1 VFADVVVNVPRLTS
15 SFSYSIPEP
24 LIGRVRLGHLVTV
37 PFGSQRTQGIV
48 TGLTDTPPALKQV
61 SPIEGLIDPE
71 PVLTPAQ
78 IDLARWMAHTY
89 LASPI
94 ECLVLMLPPGLSK
107 RADALFSLN
116 PGEPAHGAWAVA
128 PGQQALYEL
137 LQARGALRGRQIDR
151 ALPRSRWRSAADG
164 LEKRGLLS
172 RQSMLEPPTVHA
184 KHVHTARL
192 SASLAQ
198 VEAAR
203 PRLSRSPAKA
213 ARLSAVLD
221 FLSDD
226 FDPVDVSWVYA
237 QTGSSLQDLKDL
249 AEMGLLDLGEAEVWR
264 DSLAGKEFVPFDPPE
279 LTPDQQQAW
288 DALAAIIAHSQ
299 TLSEDQIPAVSNN
312 QTPGVSETPRVSAGS
327 EDQTPTAFPITNYPL
342 PITPVLLHGVTGS
355 GKTEIYL
362 RALAATLAQGRR
374 ALVLVP
380 EIALTAQTVRRF
392 AARFPGR
399 VAVWHSELGDGERY
413 DTWRRARLGLVDVV
427 IGARSAL
434 FAPLPNIGLIVLDEE
449 HDDAYKQDALTG
461 GVAYHAREAA
471 VEYARRLGAVCVL
484 GSATPDMVSFH
495 RARQGRYQLLEL
507 PQRIMGHARRLK
519 EQAERFHVESHYHPL
534 ADAAPEAQMID
545 LPPVEVVDLRQ
556 ELRAG
561 NTSIF
566 SRRLQTAL
574 AEVVGRGEQA
584 ILFLNR
590 RGTATFVFCRDCG
603 EALKCGN
610 CDMPLTYHL
619 GGDAE
624 RGSQP
629 AAPQL
634 VCHHCNFRR
643 EQPQRCPN
651 CGSKRIKYFGSGTE
665 RVEAAV
671 LELLPG
677 VRTLRWDRDVTR
689 FRGAHELILQQFSSH
704 QADVLVGTQMIAK
717 GLDLPLVTLVGV
729 ISADVGLALPDYRAS
744 ERTFQVL
751 TQVAGRAGRGL
762 LGGRVVLQT
771 YNPEHYAIKAA
782 STHNYHEFFARELRY
797 RKELGYP
804 PFRRV
809 LRMVYRHADN
819 DRAETEA
826 RGVLGQLQ
834 ERIKAGH
841 LAGTDLVG
849 PAPCFFGKINGEY
862 RWQIIVRSPDPAALL
877 RGLTF
882 KGWQVDVDPVST
894 L

>member
-1 VFADVVVNVPRLTS
+1 MFADVVVNVPRLTS
-15 SFSYSIPEP
+15 SYSYSIPEP
-24 LIGRVRLGHLVTV
+24 LSGRVTLGHLVTV
-37 PFGSQRTQGIV
+37 PFGAQRTQGIV
-48 TGLTDTPPALKQV
+48 TGLTGTPPTLKQI

-89 LASPI
+89 LASLI

-116 PGEPAHGAWAVA
+116 PGEPKILA
-128 PGQQALYEL
+128 PGQQALFDL
-137 LQARGALRGRQIDR
+137 LQTRGALRGRQIER
-151 ALPRSRWRSAADG
+151 ALPRSRWRSAAEG

-172 RQSMLEPPTVHA
+172 RQSVLEPPTVHA

-192 SASLAQ
+192 SASLSQ

-203 PRLSRSPAKA
+203 PGLSRSPAKA

-264 DSLAGKEFVPFDPPE
+264 DSLAGKEFVPFDPPQ

-288 DALAAIIAHSQ
+288 DALADIIAQNQ
-299 TLSEDQIPAVSNN
+299 TLGVYE
-312 QTPGVSETPRVSAGS
+312 TPGVSPS
-327 EDQTPTAFPITNYPL
+327 PITNYQL

-380 EIALTAQTVRRF
+380 EIALTPQTVRRF
-392 AARFPGR
+392 AARFSGR

-449 HDDAYKQDALTG
+449 HDEAYKQDPITG
-461 GVAYHAREAA
+461 SVAYHAREAA
-471 VEYARRLGAVCVL
+471 VEYARRLGAVCLL

-495 RARQGRYQLLEL
+495 RARQGRYRLLEL

-643 EQPQRCPN
+643 DQPQRCPN

-729 ISADVGLALPDYRAS
+729 VSADVGLALPDYRAS

-809 LRMVYRHADN
+809 LRMVYKHADSA
-819 DRAETEA
+819 RAEAEA
-826 RGVLGQLQ
+826 QAVLGQLQ
-834 ERIKAGH
+834 ERIQAGH

-849 PAPCFFGKINGEY
+849 PAPSFFGKINGEN

>member
-1 VFADVVVNVPRLTS
+1 VFAEIIVNVPSLSS
-15 SFSYSIPEP
+15 SFSYAIPEA
-24 LIGRVRLGHLVTV
+24 LAGRVRIGHLVTV
-37 PFGSQRTQGIV
+37 PFGRQRTQGIV
-48 TGLTDTPPALKQV
+48 IGLPEGAPGREL

-71 PVLTPAQ
+71 PVLTQAQ

-94 ECLVLMLPPGLSK
+94 DCLVLMLPPGLSK
-107 RADALFSLN
+107 RADALYTLTE
-116 PGEPAHGAWAVA
+116 GEPAAVA
-128 PGQQALYEL
+128 PGQKALFDL
-137 LQARGALRGRQIDR
+137 LQARGPLRGRQIDR
-151 ALPRSRWRSAADG
+151 ALPRTRWRTAADG
-164 LEKRGLLS
+164 LERRGLLS
-172 RQSMLEPPTVHA
+172 RQSVLEPPTARA
-184 KHVHTARL
+184 KHIHTARL

-198 VEAAR
+198 VAAAR
-203 PRLSRSPAKA
+203 PGLSQSAAKA
-213 ARLSAVLD
+213 ARLAAVLD
-221 FLSDD
+221 FLADE

-249 AEMGLLDLGEAEVWR
+249 AAMGLLELGEAEIWR
-264 DSLAGKEFVPFDPPE
+264 DSLAGKEFVPFDPPD
-279 LTPDQQQAW
+279 LTPDQQRAW
-288 DALAAIIAHSQ
+288 ESLASLIAESQ
-299 TLSEDQIPAVSNN
+299 TPSVSK
-312 QTPGVSETPRVSAGS
+312 TPGVFPSAS
-327 EDQTPTAFPITNYPL
+327 DAQLSITAAPSPPL
-342 PITPVLLHGVTGS
+342 PISPAPLPVLLHGVTGS

-362 RALAATLAQGRR
+362 RALASTLAQGRR

-380 EIALTAQTVRRF
+380 EIALTPQTVRRF

-399 VAVWHSELGDGERY
+399 VAVWHSELGGGERY

-449 HDDAYKQDALTG
+449 HDDAYKQDPPF
-461 GVAYHAREAA
+461 GVPYHAREAA

-484 GSATPDMVSFH
+484 GSATPDIVSYH
-495 RARQGRYQLLEL
+495 QARQGRYHLLEL
-507 PQRIMGHARRLK
+507 PQRIMGHARRLR
-519 EQAERFHVESHYHPL
+519 EQAERLHVTSRYHPL
-534 ADAAPEAQMID
+534 DDASPEAQMMD

-574 AEVVGRGEQA
+574 GEVVGRGEQA

-603 EALKCGN
+603 QALKCDN
-610 CDMPLTYHL
+610 CDMPLTYHM
-619 GGDAE
+619 GAE
-624 RGSQP
+624 DGNGP
-629 AAPQL
+629 AAPRL

-651 CGSKRIKYFGSGTE
+651 CGSRRIKYFGSGTE
-665 RVEAAV
+665 RVEETV
-671 LELLPG
+671 LALLPG

-689 FRGAHELILQQFSSH
+689 FKGAHELILQQFSTH
-704 QADVLVGTQMIAK
+704 QADVLIGTQMIAK

-729 ISADVGLALPDYRAS
+729 VSADVGLALPDYRAS

-762 LGGRVVLQT
+762 LGGRVILQT
-771 YNPEHYAIKAA
+771 YNPEHYAIQAA
-782 STHNYHEFFARELRY
+782 STHDYAAFFARELRY

-819 DRAETEA
+819 ARAEAEA
-826 RGVLGQLQ
+826 RQVLRQLQ
-834 ERIKAGH
+834 ERLKADH
-841 LAGTDLVG
+841 LSATDFVG
-849 PAPCFFGKINGEY
+849 PAPCFFGKIAGEN
-862 RWQIIVRSPDPAALL
+862 RWQILVRSPDPAGLL
-877 RGLTF
+877 RGLSF
-882 KGWQVDVDPVST
+882 KGWHVDVDPVNT

>member
-1 VFADVVVNVPRLTS
+1 MFADIVVNVPRLTAAY
-15 SFSYSIPEP
+15 SYAIPES
-24 LIGRVRLGHLVTV
+24 LRGRIKIGHLVTV
-37 PFGSQRTQGIV
+37 PFGPQRTQGIV
-48 TGLTDTPPALKQV
+48 TGLSDTPPPVKQV
-61 SPIEGLIDPE
+61 SAIEGLIDPE

-78 IDLARWMAHTY
+78 IDLARWLAHTY
-89 LASPI
+89 LASLI
-94 ECLVLMLPPGLSK
+94 ECLILMLPPGLSK
-107 RADALFSLN
+107 RADVLYSLN
-116 PGEPAHGAWAVA
+116 PGEPRTLAT
-128 PGQQALYEL
+128 GQQALFDL
-137 LQARGALRGRQIDR
+137 LTERGPLRGRQIER
-151 ALPRSRWRSAADG
+151 ALPRGWRSSAES
-164 LEKRGLLS
+164 LEKRGLVS
-172 RQSMLEPPTVHA
+172 RQSLLEPPTVRA
-184 KHVHTARL
+184 KHVRTARL
-192 SASLAQ
+192 SATLAQ

-203 PRLSRSPAKA
+203 PDLSRSPAKA
-213 ARLSAVLD
+213 KRLAAVLD
-221 FLSDD
+221 FLADD

-237 QTGSSLQDLKDL
+237 QTGSSLQDLRDL
-249 AEMGLLDLGEAEVWR
+249 AERGLLDLGEAEVWR

-288 DALAAIIAHSQ
+288 DALAAIIA
-299 TLSEDQIPAVSNN
+299 DN
-312 QTPGVSETPRVSAGS
+312 QTPMVSESVSDLSFPTHSPTHPLTHTPSPASSPTPPDPAYAGS
-327 EDQTPTAFPITNYPL
+327 SHTP
-342 PITPVLLHGVTGS
+342 TPVLLHGVTGS

-380 EIALTAQTVRRF
+380 EIALTPQTVRRF

-399 VAVWHSELGDGERY
+399 VAVWHSELDDGERY

-434 FAPLPNIGLIVLDEE
+434 FAPLPDIGLIVLDEE
-449 HDDAYKQDALTG
+449 HDDAYKQDAAAGALP
-461 GVAYHAREAA
+461 YHAREAA

-484 GSATPDMVSFH
+484 GSATPDLVTYQ
-495 RARQGRYQLLEL
+495 RARQGRYRLLEL
-507 PQRIMGHARRLK
+507 PQRIMGHARRLQ
-519 EQAERFHVESHYHPL
+519 EQAERFHVASRYHPL

-590 RGTATFVFCRDCG
+590 RGSATFVFCRDCG
-603 EALKCGN
+603 EALKCDN
-610 CDMPLTYHL
+610 CDMPLTYHMAGESGATL
-619 GGDAE
+619 
-624 RGSQP
+624 

-665 RVEAAV
+665 RVEAAA

-677 VRTLRWDRDVTR
+677 ARTLRWDRDVTR
-689 FRGAHELILQQFSSH
+689 FKGAHELILQQFSSH

-729 ISADVGLALPDYRAS
+729 ISADVGLGLPDYRAS

-771 YNPEHYAIKAA
+771 YNPEHYAIHAA
-782 STHNYHEFFARELRY
+782 AGHNYAEFFARELRY

-809 LRMVYRHADN
+809 LRMVYRHLDN
-819 DRAETEA
+819 ARAEAEA
-826 RGVLGQLQ
+826 RAVLAQIQ
-834 ERIKAGH
+834 ERIKTGH
-841 LAGTDLVG
+841 VTSTDLVG
-849 PAPCFFGKINGEY
+849 PAPCFFGKINGEN
-862 RWQIIVRSPDPAALL
+862 RWQIIIRGPDPAALL

-882 KGWQVDVDPVST
+882 RGWQVDVDPVST